1 MNEKN
6 ENHLESAEAQSSNPE
21 LPDLEAENAEL
32 KQAVRMSEARETFTG
47 TLRSEGAKSPE
58 LLFEAVKGQIQFAD
72 DGTPA
77 NSAAILDL
85 LKRKY
90 PEQFVRDTTAVS
102 IDGGAG
108 RIVHPPL
115 TREALAK
122 MSTAEIARL
131 DWAAVSS
138 VLKNG

>member
-1 MNEKN
+1 MNEQPENTDRVDPSVTVENDN
-6 ENHLESAEAQSSNPE
+6 ESLA
-21 LPDLEAENAEL
+21 AENAEL
-32 KQAVRMSEARETFTG
+32 RQAVRMSEARELLTG
-47 TLRSEGAKSPE
+47 SLRSAGANSPE

-90 PEQFVRDTTAVS
+90 PEQFVREIPAVS

-122 MSTAEIARL
+122 MSPAEIARL

>member
-1 MNEKN
+1 MNEQPENNDRVDPSVTVENDN
-6 ENHLESAEAQSSNPE
+6 ES
-21 LPDLEAENAEL
+21 LEAENAEL
-32 KQAVRMSEARETFTG
+32 RLAVRMSEARELLTG
-47 TLRSEGAKSPE
+47 SLRSAGANSPE

-90 PEQFVRDTTAVS
+90 PEQFVREIPAVS

-122 MSTAEIARL
+122 MSPAEIARL

-138 VLKNG
+138 VLKHG

>member
-1 MNEKN
+1 MNEQP
-6 ENHLESAEAQSSNPE
+6 ENTDHDEPSITAETDRQNLEV
-21 LPDLEAENAEL
+21 ENAEL
-32 KQAVRMSEARETFTG
+32 RQAVRMSEAREVLTE
-47 TLRSEGAKSPE
+47 TLRSAGASSPE
-58 LLFEAVKGQIQFAD
+58 LMFEAITGQIQFAD

-77 NSAAILDL
+77 NFAAILEL

-90 PEQFVRDTTAVS
+90 PEQFVRDIPAVS

-108 RIVHPPL
+108 RIVPPPL

-122 MSTAEIARL
+122 MSPAEIARL

>member
-1 MNEKN
+1 MNEQN
-6 ENHLESAEAQSSNPE
+6 DNQLEKDQTELSAQRSAN
-21 LPDLEAENAEL
+21 LEAENAEL
-32 KQAVRMSEARETFTG
+32 RAAVRMSEAREHLTG
-47 TLRSEGAKSPE
+47 SLRSAGANSPE
-58 LLFEAVKGQIQFAD
+58 LLFEAVKGEIQFDD
-72 DGTPA
+72 DGSLA

-90 PEQFVRDTTAVS
+90 PEQFVRDIRAVS

-108 RIVHPPL
+108 RNVPPPL

-122 MSTAEIARL
+122 MSPAEIARL
-131 DWAAVSS
+131 DWAAVGG

>member
-1 MNEKN
+1 MG
-6 ENHLESAEAQSSNPE
+6 
-21 LPDLEAENAEL
+21 
-32 KQAVRMSEARETFTG
+32 EARELLTG
-47 TLRSEGAKSPE
+47 SLRSEGAKSPE
-58 LLFEAVKGQIQFAD
+58 LLFEAMKGQIQFAD

-90 PEQFVRDTTAVS
+90 PEQFARDIPAVS

-108 RIVHPPL
+108 RNVPPPL

-122 MSTAEIARL
+122 MSPAEIARL

>member
-1 MNEKN
+1 MNEQPENNDRVDPSVTVENDN
-6 ENHLESAEAQSSNPE
+6 ES
-21 LPDLEAENAEL
+21 LEAENAEL
-32 KQAVRMSEARETFTG
+32 RLAVRMSEARELLTG
-47 TLRSEGAKSPE
+47 SLRSAGANSPE

-90 PEQFVRDTTAVS
+90 PEQFVREIPAVS

-122 MSTAEIARL
+122 MSPAEIARL

>member
-1 MNEKN
+1 MTEQY
-6 ENHLESAEAQSSNPE
+6 ENKLENAETEISAQVSA
-21 LPDLEAENAEL
+21 DREAENAEL
-32 KQAVRMSEARETFTG
+32 RAAVRMSEARELLTG
-47 TLRSEGAKSPE
+47 SLRSAGANSPE
-58 LLFEAVKGQIQFAD
+58 LLFEAVKGEIQFAD
-72 DGTPA
+72 DGSPA

-90 PEQFVRDTTAVS
+90 PEQFVRDIPAVS

-108 RIVHPPL
+108 RNVPSPL

-122 MSTAEIARL
+122 MSPAEIARL
-131 DWAAVSS
+131 DWAAVGS